1 MDFYN
6 KSQLEFTLPAN
17 TRNKTVDEL
26 AIIEA
31 LDKNCKAKL
40 KLTSEF
46 LTNYKNQNLKSMIVE
61 ETSFLAEFFGICS
74 RKIDD
79 FNKEN
84 QNWHKLYQ
92 ENLEFVEEFFHLR
105 ISFFENYLKGLSQH
119 LEHLSIQDLALES
132 KVLELEQ
139 EYERKELRQIESFNK
154 SSKIWMVFDTN
165 TLSYIL
171 IGLLLIL
178 ILNI

>member
-105 ISFFENYLKGLSQH
+105 ISFFENYLK
-119 LEHLSIQDLALES
+119 
-132 KVLELEQ
+132 
-139 EYERKELRQIESFNK
+139 
-154 SSKIWMVFDTN
+154 
-165 TLSYIL
+165 
-171 IGLLLIL
+171 
-178 ILNI
+178 